1 MAKKT
6 AVYNSTGKLKRVLL
20 GKPTYYDVLPLND
33 PARDLHDKG
42 VHADRAIS
50 LKQHD
55 EFASVFIQEG
65 IEVSWVKVGPDCP
78 WQAATRDA
86 GVNTPHG
93 VLVGRFRYLE
103 RKGEEIY
110 AKRTHQELGETLLPK
125 QITRGS
131 MEGGDCYWLDERTLV
146 IGNGNRSTYAGFE
159 NAREILAEHGI
170 RVFVIEFLS
179 KWNHLDIIF
188 QPVADKLAVV
198 CEDAIPE
205 YFIGMLE
212 GLGWELIRVPGEY
225 ALKTEINMLA
235 IGNDRV
241 VSFRG
246 NRLNEK
252 LRAHGLTV
260 FDPEFSMF
268 AMGGGGPHCFSFELE
283 REK

>member
-1 MAKKT
+1 MSEP
-6 AVYNSTGKLKRVLL
+6 VVGIRLL
-20 GKPTYYDVLPLND
+20 REN
-33 PARDLHDKG
+33 
-42 VHADRAIS
+42 
-50 LKQHD
+50 
-55 EFASVFIQEG
+55 ASPQFH
-65 IEVSWVKVGPDCP
+65 
-78 WQAATRDA
+78 
-86 GVNTPHG
+86 TPHG
-93 VLVGRFRYLE
+93 VLIGRFRYLE

-110 AKRTHQELGETLLPK
+110 AKRTHEELGETLLPN

-159 NAREILAEHGI
+159 NARESLAEHGI

-235 IGNDRV
+235 IGSDRV

-283 REK
+283 RER